1 MLKHY
6 MTILYIMRNY
16 HLKYIAYYTITI
28 LFVGQVL
35 NNFNAIHFLKY
46 ATQHN
51 KTEHTQ
57 RRYVITNL
65 MILFMFKYNFEK
77 QKQKQTKTH
86 YNTI

>member
-35 NNFNAIHFLKY
+35 NNFYAIHFLKY

-51 KTEHTQ
+51 KTEHTAS
-57 RRYVITNL
+57 L
-65 MILFMFKYNFEK
+65 CYN
-77 QKQKQTKTH
+77 
-86 YNTI
+86 